1 MSLTYLSS
9 SANTQKKKKKTAK
22 KKKRCVTNLKD
33 RSFLTLVRTLSRK
46 RDQYLNTKAA
56 MRILRIRHLN
66 KRKKHE
72 RKKKVKGDKHY

>member
-9 SANTQKKKKKTAK
+9 SANTQKKKKRQ